1 MKKKFLILGIA
12 ILSTGLFVGCGGSSD
27 TSQGSVKD
35 QQAQQQQLTEESN
48 RQVGM
53 PNISNYFEKDIAKRI
68 YELRDKTDLT
78 TYAYSVNKEGQYIFL
93 GRCIGFGL
101 PYTTQY
107 SSPEKIQRGDL
118 GEFNGDMLVPQTEP
132 NGLYASETT
141 NATWLILINEE
152 TNKEEIIYMEPEI
165 IVTQSKLPRRLVAE
179 WSLPSNY

>member
-1 MKKKFLILGIA
+1 MKKIIGLGVAGVLSIFLFA
-12 ILSTGLFVGCGGSSD
+12 GCAEGVDAG
-27 TSQGSVKD
+27 QGTVKD
-35 QQAQQQQLTEESN
+35 QQAQQQKLTEESN

-53 PNISNYFEKDIAKRI
+53 PNISNYFEKDIAKRV

-78 TYAYSVNKEGQYIFL
+78 TYAYSINKEGQYIYL

-107 SSPEKIQRGDL
+107 SSPQRIENADL
-118 GEFNGDMLVPQTEP
+118 GEYYGDMLVPQPEP
-132 NGLYASETT
+132 NGLYTSEST

-165 IVTQSKLPRRLVAE
+165 IVTQSKLPKRLVAE
-179 WSLPSNY
+179 WSLPDNY